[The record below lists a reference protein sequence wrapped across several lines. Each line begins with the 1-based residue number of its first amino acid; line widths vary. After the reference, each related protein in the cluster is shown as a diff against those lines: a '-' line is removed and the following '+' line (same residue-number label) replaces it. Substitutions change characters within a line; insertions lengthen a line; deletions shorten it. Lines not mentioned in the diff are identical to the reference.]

1 MGSTIIVARGRGGE
15 GSRPLVLSGIE
26 LFCRSR
32 SARSSPMACPCRHA
46 GSQRGAPLFGGD
58 ERRLSTTDMSPR
70 ARRFP
75 LSGHLAPRE
84 EAGEAGFGRVL
95 ACCASRGIITLG
107 ALGPVSIWDGPR
119 PTPVHLAS
127 PEIRS
132 APSQTTSPHCDAA
145 ESPPLRLCRS
155 RLAPSAGARAAL
167 HESYRVGGTTT
178 DRWATAPSTA

>member
-1 MGSTIIVARGRGGE
+1 MAPFWFVRGHVKKGVSHAVQG
-15 GSRPLVLSGIE
+15 LTH
-26 LFCRSR
+26 
-32 SARSSPMACPCRHA
+32 RSSPMARPCRHA
-46 GSQRGAPLFGGD
+46 GPQRGAPLFGGD

-127 PEIRS
+127 PETRS
-132 APSQTTSPHCDAA
+132 VPSQTTSPHCDAA

-178 DRWATAPSTA
+178 NRSATASSTV